1 MNYRL
6 KIFRNDNIDLNLQ
19 FDELEQAKKI
29 AKKYEENQ
37 GYDTEI
43 VESKVIYQRKTKR
56 VVANE

>member
-6 KIFRNDNIDLNLQ
+6 KIFRNNNIDLNLQ

-56 VVANE
+56 VVVNE